1 MGVGRKALLG
11 ALAQEIVAYFIS
23 AGSPVQTFTGR
34 KA

>member
-1 MGVGRKALLG
+1 VWGEWRFLG
-11 ALAQEIVAYFIS
+11 ALGQEIVAYFVS